1 MNKDK
6 AVESVNEIKELM
18 EKSSKFISLSGL
30 AAIMAGIYALVGA
43 YIATQV
49 ITTGT
54 HLMVA
59 LELMAI
65 IASLVLVA
73 AAVTACI
80 LSYYKSKKTGQKF
93 FSRLTYRALW
103 NFSLPM
109 LTGGVLC
116 ISILMH
122 EYYDILASVMLLFY
136 GLALVNV
143 SKFTYSSIVW
153 LGYAFICLG
162 IVDCFW
168 EGHSLL
174 FWTIGFGGFHVYV
187 RSTAAKMKEYLR
199 YGQIVVDVA
208 KGIEEQSLMTMSQV
222 IEEELP
228 LAEVAVLSGPSH
240 AEEVSRGLP
249 TTCVVQVLCPAVE

>member
-1 MNKDK
+1 MDKDK
-6 AVESVNEIKELM
+6 ALESVNEIKELM

-30 AAIMAGIYALVGA
+30 AAIMAGIYALAGA

-49 ITTGT
+49 ITPGT
-54 HLMVA
+54 HLIVA

-116 ISILMH
+116 ISIMMH
-122 EYYDILASVMLLFY
+122 EYYDILASVMLFILRTGTGQRIQVHLLQYRMVRICFHLPGSRRLFL
-136 GLALVNV
+136 GR
-143 SKFTYSSIVW
+143 SFT
-153 LGYAFICLG
+153 
-162 IVDCFW
+162 
-168 EGHSLL
+168 
-174 FWTIGFGGFHVYV
+174 
-187 RSTAAKMKEYLR
+187 
-199 YGQIVVDVA
+199 
-208 KGIEEQSLMTMSQV
+208 
-222 IEEELP
+222 
-228 LAEVAVLSGPSH
+228 AVLDHRFRRFPYSLWH
-240 AEEVSRGLP
+240 I
-249 TTCVVQVLCPAVE
+249 VLFTLRKKEIINDRSIPIY

>member
-1 MNKDK
+1 
-6 AVESVNEIKELM
+6 
-18 EKSSKFISLSGL
+18 
-30 AAIMAGIYALVGA
+30 MAGIYALAGA

-49 ITTGT
+49 ITPGT
-54 HLMVA
+54 HLIVA

-109 LTGGVLC
+109 LTGGVYV
-116 ISILMH
+116 ISIMMH

-162 IVDCFW
+162 SRRLFLGRSFTTVLDHRFRRFPYSLWHIVLFTLRKKEIINDRSIPNILIK
-168 EGHSLL
+168 HSKARSGSVSWL
-174 FWTIGFGGFHVYV
+174 F
-187 RSTAAKMKEYLR
+187 
-199 YGQIVVDVA
+199 
-208 KGIEEQSLMTMSQV
+208 
-222 IEEELP
+222 
-228 LAEVAVLSGPSH
+228 
-240 AEEVSRGLP
+240 
-249 TTCVVQVLCPAVE
+249 